1 MTMDKDNLPRE
12 IQQKITNGK
21 SALFDWFKDNT
32 PTNKIAAT
40 LAAMA
45 NSMGGIV
52 CVGVGPTGIIEGV
65 REPATTTDTILEAA
79 ISLEPSLIIPLPRTV
94 IVADKTIITVYVP
107 PGMPNVYGQNGHFMR
122 REDTRNV
129 GLKPTTLRRLMI
141 ERGVTSF
148 EMEIVP
154 GTDLEDINWDRA
166 KTYARSLSGMGEQDV
181 EKILERRGC
190 LVNFNG
196 KLRPT
201 NAGILLFGEDPQR
214 HIRGSE
220 ITAARFAGDRMGDVF
235 NREDIT
241 GTLPEQIRR
250 AETFLKDHIRKGI
263 VLSGDMERKEQLEY
277 PMEAARELVVN
288 AVAHRDYSITGD
300 GVRLF
305 LFRDHME
312 VSSPGGLAG
321 HVTVDNIKDERF
333 SRNPV
338 IVQVLA
344 DMGFIERLGYGVD
357 RVLDLAEAENLRKPE
372 FRETDG
378 GFRVTLFRAAVPIAF
393 APVEA
398 PLTDPLEGIEEPLNP
413 RQEIAV
419 KHLRMAHNNRITNSN
434 LQELC
439 PGVHAETIRRDLADL
454 VTKNILVKK
463 GQKRG
468 SYYVLHTTYQVGRD
482 MQL

>member
-1 MTMDKDNLPRE
+1 MKDKDNIPRE
-12 IQQKITNGK
+12 IQQHVTNGK
-21 SALFDWFKDNT
+21 TAKIDWFKENT
-32 PTNKIAAT
+32 PPTKIAAT

-45 NSMGGIV
+45 NTMGGIV
-52 CVGVGPTGIIEGV
+52 YIGIGPTGIIEGI
-65 REPATTTDTILEAA
+65 RDAASTTDTVLEAA
-79 ISLEPSLIIPLPRTV
+79 LTLEPSLIIPLPQTV
-94 IVADKTIITVYVP
+94 TVEEKSVVCVHIP
-107 PGMPNVYGQNGHFMR
+107 PGMPNVYGQDGHFMK
-122 REDTRNV
+122 REATRNV
-129 GLKPTTLRRLMI
+129 GLKPSALRRLMI

-148 EMEIVP
+148 EVEVVP
-154 GTDLEDINWDRA
+154 GTSLTDINWERA
-166 KTYARSLSGMGEQDV
+166 KAYARSLSGMGEQEV

-190 LVNFNG
+190 LVRFNG
-196 KLRPT
+196 QLRPT
-201 NAGILLFGEDPQR
+201 NAGILLFGADPQR
-214 HIRGSE
+214 HIHGSE

-241 GTLPEQIRR
+241 GSLPEQIRR

-263 VLSGDMERKEQLEY
+263 ILSGDMERKEKLEY

-338 IVQVLA
+338 LVQVLA

-357 RVLDLAEAENLRKPE
+357 RVLDLVEAENLRRPE

-378 GFRVTLFRAAVPIAF
+378 GFRVTLFRADYPIAF
-393 APVEA
+393 APLEQPA
-398 PLTDPLEGIEEPLNP
+398 TDPLADIEEPLNP

-419 KHLRMAHNNRITNSN
+419 KHLRTANNTRITNSD

-468 SYYVLHTTYQVGRD
+468 SYYVLHATYQVGQD
-482 MQL
+482 VQL